1 MHKTFLTL
9 CLLSMLLFS
18 CQNYGNQNNSPSNFK
33 VNDLVGR
40 WKAVYGNNRVDN
52 LIIKENGTYKQ
63 IYSEP
68 NGYNYEGSWNKWYI
82 EYGNKNKIY
91 LHLENM
97 VFFPLGRE
105 WSQNGSQNLFSD
117 IQPFYNPDED
127 TSVKMINEIILR
139 IHWVEGRWAPRNL
152 ILVHMVTD
160 PDMGG
165 DYFVLQE

>member
-1 MHKTFLTL
+1 
-9 CLLSMLLFS
+9 MLRYARVEYS
-18 CQNYGNQNNSPSNFK
+18 NNPPQNFQESY
-33 VNDLVGR
+33 LVGT
-40 WKAVYGNNRVDN
+40 WQAHYGVNRIDT
-52 LIIKENGTYKQ
+52 LIIRSDGYYQQ
-63 IYSEP
+63 IYHEP

-91 LHLENM
+91 LHLEKM

-139 IHWVEGRWAPRNL
+139 IHRVEGRWAPRNI

-165 DYFVLQE
+165 DYFVLQQ